1 MCWACSVISRSSMR
15 AAPAPGARLAP
26 VTLPG
31 RGVVV
36 LMPEDPGCLRYQSG
50 GGCETQRGNP
60 LCMCPRGQVSACQS
74 PPPRAGRSAV
84 RRTQAASGG
93 GMLTASSILPASP
106 AGLAADQ
113 LLAPWGPCPRIGGVG
128 TSAFSHPGRCRNDAA
143 FASLAGTCPIP
154 ASSGHTVRHRLNR
167 GGDRALNRAIH
178 TIATVRMRDCP
189 ATQAYIGRRTA
200 EGKPSARSNAAS
212 SDAIARDTRCA
223 AARTEGVRLGLEPIS
238 EADLAPVD
246 RLMTMLGAG
255 LHLRCSCAG
264 GAGRRTSRDT
274 GPWRHLGDCLSWC
287 A

>member
-50 GGCETQRGNP
+50 GGCETHRGNP

-154 ASSGHTVRHRLNR
+154 ASSGRTAGHRLNR
-167 GGDRALNRAIH
+167 GGDRPQPRHPHDRHSQNARLPRYPGLHRPPHRRRQTIREIKRCLKRGDRSGHPLRGRAH
-178 TIATVRMRDCP
+178 
-189 ATQAYIGRRTA
+189 GRR
-200 EGKPSARSNAAS
+200 SA
-212 SDAIARDTRCA
+212 
-223 AARTEGVRLGLEPIS
+223 GPG
-238 EADLAPVD
+238 ADLGG
-246 RLMTMLGAG
+246 RFLHRWIG
-255 LHLRCSCAG
+255 L
-264 GAGRRTSRDT
+264 
-274 GPWRHLGDCLSWC
+274 
-287 A
+287 